1 MKIKTNE
8 NYILNKSHGLS
19 ENMVLSIE
27 EVKEVSKEDGAILLT
42 YPGIYEITELLV
54 DNLDDELPNPK
65 ETKLTFK
72 KDK

>member
-1 MKIKTNE
+1 MKIKTTE

-54 DNLDDELPNPK
+54 DNLDELPNPK